1 MAEPWRPPIELLLWA
16 GVTCMADEKVMPPS
30 VERETMI
37 GSALPG
43 PPWKRVQ
50 LTYTVP
56 AKCDIAPWS
65 TQIAILSLKSAGL
78 VRSVASTGLDQCWPP
93 SVERETVSSSEL
105 VDIQRTP
112 ARLPEREIP

>member
-16 GVTCMADEKVMPPS
+16 GVTCIAGENVAPPS

-56 AKCDIAPWS
+56 ANDELAPWS
-65 TQIAILSLKSAGL
+65 TQIAILSLKSTGL
-78 VRSVASTGLDQCWPP
+78 VRSVASTGPDQCLPP
-93 SVERETVSSSEL
+93 SLERETVISSEL
-105 VDIQRTP
+105 VTTPRTP
-112 ARLPEREIP
+112 ARLP